1 MAVVIDE
8 VEVQPANGQRVGE
21 PPQQQEAQPPSPS
34 VETAPAA
41 AANTRRTLHHIERRA
56 ARLRA
61 H

>member
-8 VEVQPANGQRVGE
+8 VDVQPAIGPRLSE
-21 PPQQQEAQPPSPS
+21 PPPRQKAPPSPS
-34 VETAPAA
+34 AETTPAA
-41 AANTRRTLHHIERRA
+41 AANTRGTLRHIERRA

>member
-8 VEVQPANGQRVGE
+8 VDVQPATGQRIGE
-21 PPQQQEAQPPSPS
+21 PPKPQEAPPSPS
-34 VETAPAA
+34 SATTPPA
-41 AANTRRTLHHIERRA
+41 AANTRRTLCHIERRA

>member
-8 VEVQPANGQRVGE
+8 VEVQPTTGQRVGE
-21 PPQQQEAQPPSPS
+21 PPQRQEAPPSPS

-41 AANTRRTLHHIERRA
+41 VANTRHTLHHIERRA

>member
-8 VEVQPANGQRVGE
+8 VDVQPATGQRIGE
-21 PPQQQEAQPPSPS
+21 PPQRQEAPPSPS
-34 VETAPAA
+34 AETAPAA
-41 AANTRRTLHHIERRA
+41 AAGTCHTLRHIARRA

>member
-8 VEVQPANGQRVGE
+8 VDVQPATGQRIGE
-21 PPQQQEAQPPSPS
+21 PPKRQEAPPSPS
-34 VETAPAA
+34 AETTPAA
-41 AANTRRTLHHIERRA
+41 AANTRRTLCHIERRA